1 MNAALEA
8 RVRELRE
15 ESHHGASW
23 MARHAL
29 EALVEAVK
37 SGEDPVEVARILA
50 SARISLG
57 AIAGAVGRVLTAGT
71 PEQVIAEAEA
81 VIGSRDRA
89 AKAIAIMLSSD
100 ISGTVTTHSASCT
113 VHEALVHTP
122 PERLVCTV
130 SEPGGE
136 GRWLAADLK
145 AAGIDVELI
154 SDAEGPDAARESDLV
169 LLGADT
175 VFRDGSL
182 VNKIGSRAIASAA
195 KDAGVPV
202 IVACE
207 TFKLVPFD
215 PEPPSEDT
223 FELVPAAMIDRV
235 VTEEGAADT
244 EDVAALIDRTP
255 CLRQGYD
262 LLRGRRAKIRPDES
276 ALAR

>member
-29 EALVEAVK
+29 ETLVEAVK
-37 SGEDPVEVARILA
+37 DGEDPVEVARILA
-50 SARISLG
+50 STHISLG

-71 PEQVIAEAEA
+71 PEQVVAEAEA
-81 VIGSRDRA
+81 LIGTRDRA
-89 AKAIAIMLSSD
+89 AKAIAVMLGPD

-113 VHEALVHTP
+113 VHEALLHTP
-122 PERLVCTV
+122 PKLLVCTV

-145 AAGIDVELI
+145 AAGVNVELI
-154 SDAEGPDAARESDLV
+154 ADAEGPDAARDSDLV

-182 VNKIGSRAIASAA
+182 VNKIGTGTIARAA

-207 TFKLVPFD
+207 TFKLAPFD

-223 FELVPAAMIDRV
+223 FELIPAALIDRV

-244 EDVAALIDRTP
+244 EDVTALIDRTP

-262 LLRGRRAKIRPDES
+262 LLRGRRAKLRPGECV
-276 ALAR
+276 

>member
-29 EALVEAVK
+29 EALVEAVRD
-37 SGEDPVEVARILA
+37 GEDPVEVARILA

-57 AIAGAVGRVLTAGT
+57 AIAGAVGRVLGAGT

-81 VIGSRDRA
+81 VIGARDRA
-89 AKAIAIMLSSD
+89 AKAIAVMLATD

-113 VHEALVHTP
+113 VREALVHTP
-122 PERLVCTV
+122 PERVFCTV

-136 GRWLAADLK
+136 GRGMAAKLK
-145 AAGIDVELI
+145 AEGVNVELV

-182 VNKIGSRAIASAA
+182 VNKIGTRAIANAA
-195 KDAGVPV
+195 KDAGVRV

-207 TFKLVPFD
+207 TFKLAPFD
-215 PEPPSEDT
+215 PEPPTERS
-223 FELVPAAMIDRV
+223 FELIPAALIDRV
-235 VTEEGAADT
+235 VTEEGAAET
-244 EDVAALIDRTP
+244 EDVTALIDRTP

-262 LLRGRRAKIRPDES
+262 LLRGRRSKLRPEEG
-276 ALAR
+276 A

>member
-29 EALVEAVK
+29 EALVAAVRD
-37 SGEDPVEVARILA
+37 GEDPVEVARILA

-71 PEQVIAEAEA
+71 PEQVVAEAEA
-81 VIGSRDRA
+81 LIGSRDRA
-89 AKAIAIMLSSD
+89 AKAIAVMLATD
-100 ISGTVTTHSASCT
+100 IKGTVLTHSASCT
-113 VHEALVHTP
+113 VHEALIHTP
-122 PERLVCTV
+122 PRQVFCTI

-145 AAGIDVELI
+145 AAGLNVDLI
-154 SDAEGPDAARESDLV
+154 ADAEGPEAARESDLV

-175 VFRDGSL
+175 VFKDGSL
-182 VNKIGSRAIASAA
+182 VNKIGSLGIATAA
-195 KDAGVPV
+195 EDAGVPV

-207 TFKLVPFD
+207 IFKLAPFD
-215 PEPPSEDT
+215 PEPPSEDS
-223 FELVPAAMIDRV
+223 FELVPAALIDRV

-244 EDVAALIDRTP
+244 EDVTALIDRTP
-255 CLRQGYD
+255 CLRDGYD
-262 LLRGRRAKIRPDES
+262 LLRGRRSKLRPDES
-276 ALAR
+276 V

>member
-15 ESHHGASW
+15 ENHHGASW

-29 EALVEAVK
+29 EALVAAVRD
-37 SGEDPVEVARILA
+37 GEDPVEVARILA

-57 AIAGAVGRVLTAGT
+57 AIAGAIGRVLTAGT
-71 PEQVIAEAEA
+71 PEQVVAEAEA

-89 AKAIAIMLSSD
+89 AKAIAVMLAAD
-100 ISGTVTTHSASCT
+100 LKGTVTTHSASCT
-113 VHEALVHTP
+113 VHEALIHTP
-122 PERLVCTV
+122 PQKAFCTI

-145 AAGIDVELI
+145 ANGLNVELI

-182 VNKIGSRAIASAA
+182 VNKIGTLGIVSAA

-202 IVACE
+202 VVACE
-207 TFKLVPFD
+207 TFKLAPFD
-215 PEPPSEDT
+215 PEQPTEDT
-223 FELVPAAMIDRV
+223 FELIPATMIDRV
-235 VTEEGAADT
+235 VTEEGAAGT
-244 EDVAALIDRTP
+244 EDVTALIDRTP

-262 LLRGRRAKIRPDES
+262 LLRGRRSKLRPDEGS
-276 ALAR
+276 